1 MRVPTALI
9 ACSFTLVGCLEV
21 TTTQVGPPSL
31 GFDRPRLAPDKVA
44 IYRTE
49 EQVPGEYQEVAL
61 LHVTGSEA
69 WSTESEVYQKM
80 REEAARLG
88 ANAVILQPVRELSTR
103 EKIAARRSNLDMGRD
118 GRAIAIYLLPTG
130 SASPPA
136 ANGSGAGGAPDTGG
150 AYTIFLENGSV
161 LPAASVEPAGVGQIK
176 AALPDGTVRYLS
188 SSKIKAIADREGRD
202 WTKWAL
208 EDRRLLP
215 RTTGLF

>member
-31 GFDRPRLAPDKVA
+31 GFDRPRLAPDQVA

-88 ANAVILQPVRELSTR
+88 ANAVILQPVREPSTR
-103 EKIAARRSNLDMGRD
+103 EKIAARRLNLDMGRD
-118 GRAIAIYLLPTG
+118 GRAIAIYLLPSG
-130 SASPPA
+130 SAPPA
-136 ANGSGAGGAPDTGG
+136 ANGSGAAAARDHGG
-150 AYTIFLENGSV
+150 AYTIFLENGSM

-188 SSKIKAIADREGRD
+188 SSKVKAITDREGRD

-208 EDRRLLP
+208 DDRRLLP